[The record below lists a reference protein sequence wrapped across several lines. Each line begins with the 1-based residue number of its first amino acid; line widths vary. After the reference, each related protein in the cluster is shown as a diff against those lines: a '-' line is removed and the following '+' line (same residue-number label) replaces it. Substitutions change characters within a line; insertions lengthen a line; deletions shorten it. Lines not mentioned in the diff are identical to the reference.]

1 MVSRRSKGGEATG
14 DDWSETR
21 KTQVSGIA
29 PGSRVAL
36 NWRRAGCAYKIVAA
50 VYRELKVAARS
61 EGRSLNGYIVALLK
75 AIVDEANR
83 RKLMRGG
90 RKEFRDFLGT
100 LPIRED
106 STPLI
111 REDRDG
117 SH

>member
-1 MVSRRSKGGEATG
+1 MMSMANLTVK
-14 DDWSETR
+14 DLPD
-21 KTQVSGIA
+21 
-29 PGSRVAL
+29 
-36 NWRRAGCAYKIVAA
+36 A

-100 LPIRED
+100 LPILED